1 MLKLTLYDT
10 LNSEA
15 CYVDVAQIVAVYR
28 VKAQARDYSVIV
40 LANGCG
46 TLNVLESTEEIIKL
60 VSEASKH

>member
-1 MLKLTLYDT
+1 MLKLTLYDM

-15 CYVDVAQIVAVYR
+15 CYVDAAQIVAVYSNHER
-28 VKAQARDYSVIV
+28 ARNYSTIV